1 LNITFGSYSV
11 VLSFEPQMKDAMYE
25 KLICKWTEL
34 SFDAPINQTTGRRYH
49 PQTLARVARGEVEN
63 VQLRSWLE
71 AKGICHAK
79 TQEGNS
85 RATGNTRNKKSRR
98 KVSKLCDEQ
107 KSELSE
113 IAKAIRGE
121 TYSYPT
127 NSDHGQGD

>member
-1 LNITFGSYSV
+1 
-11 VLSFEPQMKDAMYE
+11 MKVAMYE
-25 KLICKWTEL
+25 KSISKWTEL
-34 SFDAPINQTTGRRYH
+34 SFEAPINQTTGRRYH

-79 TQEGNS
+79 TQERDS
-85 RATGNTRNKKSRR
+85 RTTGNTGSKKSRR

-107 KSELSE
+107 KSQLSE
-113 IAKAIRGE
+113 IAKAICGK

-127 NSDHGQGD
+127 NPDHGQGS

>member
-1 LNITFGSYSV
+1 
-11 VLSFEPQMKDAMYE
+11 MYE
-25 KLICKWTEL
+25 KSITKWTEL

-49 PQTLARVARGEVEN
+49 PCTLARVARGEVEN

-79 TQEGNS
+79 TKEGRS
-85 RATGNTRNKKSRR
+85 GRSSNTPRTRTDKKSVQYDCG
-98 KVSKLCDEQ
+98 KV
-107 KSELSE
+107 SELSE

-127 NSDHGQGD
+127 DNNPSQRS

>member
-1 LNITFGSYSV
+1 M
-11 VLSFEPQMKDAMYE
+11 VLSFEPQLKDAMYE

-79 TQEGNS
+79 TKERKSGKSSNTPRT
-85 RATGNTRNKKSRR
+85 RADEKSVQHDRR
-98 KVSKLCDEQ
+98 EVTQ
-107 KSELSE
+107 LSE
-113 IAKAIRGE
+113 IAKAICGE
-121 TYSYPT
+121 AYSYPT
-127 NSDHGQGD
+127 DHDPSQGS